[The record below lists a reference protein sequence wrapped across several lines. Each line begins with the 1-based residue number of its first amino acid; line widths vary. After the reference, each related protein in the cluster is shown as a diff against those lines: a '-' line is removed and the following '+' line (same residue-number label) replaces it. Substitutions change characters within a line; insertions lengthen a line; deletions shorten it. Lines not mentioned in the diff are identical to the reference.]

1 MFGAL
6 LVVANL
12 DQYQRAPEAY
22 LAANPMAMKD
32 ELLKSIGRNT
42 EWKYDDLIAS
52 VRKLPSGRSFE
63 VGKKL
68 FTDTNCV
75 ACHKMNNEGR
85 ELGPDLTK
93 IEPARH
99 TTEILLQSLLEPS
112 KEIAE
117 KYQSYSFL
125 MSSGSTVTGMV
136 VSETPSEVRVL
147 VDPLAKGE
155 PALLEVSEIEDRRK
169 STISIMPQGLLN
181 KLTQEEILDLVAYI
195 HAKGDKTSALFGTH
209 GH

>member
-12 DQYQRAPEAY
+12 EEYQRAPDQY
-22 LAANPMAMKD
+22 LAANSLAYKD

-42 EWKYDDLIAS
+42 EWKYDELAAS
-52 VRKLPSGRSFE
+52 VKKLPDGRSFD

-68 FTDTNCV
+68 FKDANCI

-93 IEPARH
+93 IDPAKH
-99 TTEILLQSLLEPS
+99 TTELLLRSVLEPS

-125 MSSGSTVTGMV
+125 LSSGSTVTGMIV
-136 VSETPSEVRVL
+136 EETPKQIKVL

-155 PALLEVSEIEDRRK
+155 PAVIDVSDIEERKK
-169 STISIMPQGLLN
+169 STLSIMPQGLMS
-181 KLTQEEILDLVAYI
+181 KLTQEEILDLLAYLYS
-195 HAKGDKTSALFGTH
+195 KGDKKHELFGAH